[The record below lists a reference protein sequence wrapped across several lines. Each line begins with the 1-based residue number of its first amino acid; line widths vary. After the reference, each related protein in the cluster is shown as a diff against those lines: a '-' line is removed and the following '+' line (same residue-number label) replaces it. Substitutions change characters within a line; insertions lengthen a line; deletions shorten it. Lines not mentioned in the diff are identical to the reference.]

1 MKGTVHSMNPQ
12 RGMVAIETA
21 GHCFTII
28 ELLSDTHI
36 DIGDSMEWSPDTGC
50 GSQTYINNTKGS
62 RMLVFAQNHGVTPT
76 QRRQQLKFYD

>member
-21 GHCFTII
+21 GHGFTII

-36 DIGDSMEWSPDTGC
+36 EIGDLMEWSPDTGC
-50 GSQTYINNTKGS
+50 GHQTYLNHTKGS
-62 RMLVFAQNHGVTPT
+62 RIQVYGQNHGVTPT
-76 QRRQQLKFYD
+76 LLRQQLLFID

>member
-21 GHCFTII
+21 GHGFAII

-50 GSQTYINNTKGS
+50 SSQTYINNTKGS
-62 RMLVFAQNHGVTPT
+62 RLRVFVQNLGVTPK
-76 QRRQQLKFYD
+76 QLGQQLKFYD